1 MAGKKNYKVT
11 ALIPAAGMGKRMGKD
26 RQKQFL
32 MFGDMPV
39 LAHTLKVFEGV
50 DEVTEIIVI
59 APKGEEGFC
68 LDKII
73 EKYRIHK
80 VTKVIAG
87 GKERQDSVYNGLKLL
102 SDDTDFVIVH
112 DGVRPFVSGDV
123 IKQGI
128 EFAKSFDGVVAGIP
142 AKDTVKRVS
151 DDMFVEATMNRAHLW
166 LIQTPQTFKYKII
179 NEAYNKAYIN
189 DYYGTDDSSLVERL
203 GYKIK
208 VIMDSYENIKIT
220 TPEDM
225 LFAEMIYK
233 NRFGKLTM
241 YRGKG

>member
-1 MAGKKNYKVT
+1 MVSKKNDKVV
-11 ALIPAAGMGKRMGKD
+11 ALIPAAGMGKRMAKD

-50 DEVTEIIVI
+50 DEVNEIIIIV
-59 APKGEEGFC
+59 PRGEEEFC
-68 LDKII
+68 LAKIV
-73 EKYRIHK
+73 EKYKIHK

-87 GKERQDSVYNGLKLL
+87 GKERQDSVYNGLKLVP
-102 SDDTDFVIVH
+102 DDTAFVIVH
-112 DGVRPFVSGDV
+112 DGVRPFVSRDV
-123 IKQGI
+123 IKQSI
-128 EFAKSFDGVVAGIP
+128 EFAKRFDGVAAGVP
-142 AKDTVKRVS
+142 AKDTIKRVS
-151 DDMFVEATMNRAHLW
+151 NDMFVEATMKRQHLW

-189 DYYGTDDSSLVERL
+189 DYYGTDDASLVERL

-208 VIMDSYENIKIT
+208 VIMDSYNNIKIT

-233 NRFGKLTM
+233 NR
-241 YRGKG
+241 GKG

>member
-1 MAGKKNYKVT
+1 MAGKKNDRV
-11 ALIPAAGMGKRMGKD
+11 AVLIPAAGMGKRMAKD

-68 LDKII
+68 LDKIV

-87 GKERQDSVYNGLKLL
+87 GKERQDSVYNGLKLI

-112 DGVRPFVSGDV
+112 DGVRPFVTKDI
-123 IKQGI
+123 IKRSI
-128 EFAKSFDGVVAGIP
+128 ELVREFDGVVAGIP
-142 AKDTVKRVS
+142 AKDTIKRVS

-189 DYYGTDDSSLVERL
+189 DYYGTDDASLVERL

-208 VIMDSYENIKIT
+208 VIMDNYENIKIT
-220 TPEDM
+220 TAEDM

-233 NRFGKLTM
+233 NR
-241 YRGKG
+241 GKG

>member
-1 MAGKKNYKVT
+1 MAGKKNDKVSV
-11 ALIPAAGMGKRMGKD
+11 LIPAAGMGKRMAKD

-32 MFGDMPV
+32 MLGDMPV
-39 LAHTLKVFEGV
+39 LAHTLKVFEGI
-50 DEVTEIIVI
+50 DEVNEIIIIV
-59 APKGEEGFC
+59 PRGEEEFC
-68 LDKII
+68 LTNIVERYK
-73 EKYRIHK
+73 IHK

-102 SDDTDFVIVH
+102 SDDTAFVIVH
-112 DGVRPFVSGDV
+112 DGVRPFIGKDIIRKS
-123 IKQGI
+123 I
-128 EFAKSFDGVVAGIP
+128 ELAKEADGVVAGVP
-142 AKDTVKRVS
+142 AKDTIKRVS
-151 DDMFVEATMNRAHLW
+151 NDMLVEATMNRAHLW

-189 DYYGTDDSSLVERL
+189 DYYGTDDASLVERL
-203 GYKIK
+203 GYKVK

-233 NRFGKLTM
+233 S
-241 YRGKG
+241 RGKG

>member
-1 MAGKKNYKVT
+1 MTSKKNDKVA

-32 MFGDMPV
+32 MLGDMPV
-39 LAHTLKVFEGV
+39 LAHTLKAFEGI
-50 DEVTEIIVI
+50 DEVREIIVI

-68 LDKII
+68 LDKIV

-87 GKERQDSVYNGLKLL
+87 GRERQDSVYNGLKLV

-112 DGVRPFVSGDV
+112 DGVRPFISKDI
-123 IKQGI
+123 IKRSI
-128 EFAKSFDGVVAGIP
+128 ELAKEADGVVAGVP
-142 AKDTVKRVS
+142 AKDTIKRVS
-151 DDMFVEATMNRAHLW
+151 NDMFVEATMNRQHLW

-189 DYYGTDDSSLVERL
+189 DYYGTDDASLVERL

-225 LFAEMIYK
+225 IFAETIYK
-233 NRFGKLTM
+233 SRFGNLTM
-241 YRGKG
+241 YRGKE

>member
-1 MAGKKNYKVT
+1 MAGKKNDKV
-11 ALIPAAGMGKRMGKD
+11 AVLIPAAGMGKRMGKD

-39 LAHTLKVFEGV
+39 LAHTLKVFEGI
-50 DEVTEIIVI
+50 DEVNEIIIIV
-59 APKGEEGFC
+59 PRGEEEFC
-68 LDKII
+68 LTNIVERYK
-73 EKYRIHK
+73 IHK

-87 GKERQDSVYNGLKLL
+87 GKERQDSVYNGLKLI
-102 SDDTDFVIVH
+102 SDDTAFVIVH
-112 DGVRPFVSGDV
+112 DGVRPFIRKDI
-123 IKQGI
+123 IKRSI
-128 EFAKSFDGVVAGIP
+128 ELAKEADGVVAGVP
-142 AKDTVKRVS
+142 AKDTIKRVS
-151 DDMFVEATMNRAHLW
+151 NDMFVEATMNRQHLW

-189 DYYGTDDSSLVERL
+189 DYYGTDDASLVERL

-225 LFAEMIYK
+225 IFAETIYK
-233 NRFGKLTM
+233 S
-241 YRGKG
+241 RGKE